1 MKELEVTCPCCQ
13 ARLTVDVLTSKVM
26 RTRLP
31 EAEKARDPWA
41 AANEKVRDRTT
52 QTTDKLDRAL
62 GDEKSKDARLD
73 DAFEKA
79 RDKWRRDQEG

>member
-13 ARLTVDVLTSKVM
+13 ARLTVDVLTAKVM

-31 EAEKARDPWA
+31 EAEKTRDPWA
-41 AANEKVRDRTT
+41 AANEKVRDRSA
-52 QTTDKLDRAL
+52 QTTDRLDKAL
-62 GDEKSKDARLD
+62 GDEKGKDARLD

-79 RDKWRRDQEG
+79 RQKLRREQEG